1 MRFCTNKPNP
11 SQEVFQLAPFRKTAQ
26 GPSARTPKSRMGR
39 KRVTKSITNA
49 PVRRWGGP
57 QVRAERPRSASANTR
72 PCHAQAGQPT
82 IGELFSDQPHPFPN
96 RLCFAKNPTQSHPL
110 PEKHTNK
117 PNAFPNWLRFAKNS
131 PAKKRTSAIMTLG
144 DPMTLEASALEQEL
158 NPWLA
163 AETRFNEAARRLNL
177 DDGMRKILAMPA
189 RELTVHFPVTLDD
202 GRLEVFTGYRVQHS
216 IARGPGKGGIRFAPD
231 VTLDEIRALAS
242 WMTWKCAVVNIPFG
256 GAKGGVICDPR
267 LLSQFELERL
277 TRRYTAEIIDFI
289 GPESDVPAPDMN
301 TNEQTMAWIMDT
313 YSMHKRH
320 TVTAVVTGKPLDLG
334 GSRGRPEATGRGCL
348 IVSLQALKR
357 FGKNPEDACVVIQ
370 GFGNVGG
377 MAAKLMSRA
386 GLKVVCIIE
395 WDGAVYNKDGLN
407 IPKLLEHRKE
417 TGSIT
422 DFEGGENIDKDEA
435 MFLDCDILVPAAK
448 ENVITSRNASRIRA
462 KILCEGANG
471 PTTAA
476 ADQILADQKIFVIPD
491 ILANAGGVTV
501 SYFEWV
507 QDRQGFFWNEGLV
520 NKRLEEIMVNSFS
533 AVVEYA
539 QKHNVNNRTA
549 AYMVALDRVAFAVKL
564 RGIYA

>member
-1 MRFCTNKPNP
+1 M
-11 SQEVFQLAPFRKTAQ
+11 
-26 GPSARTPKSRMGR
+26 
-39 KRVTKSITNA
+39 
-49 PVRRWGGP
+49 
-57 QVRAERPRSASANTR
+57 
-72 PCHAQAGQPT
+72 
-82 IGELFSDQPHPFPN
+82 
-96 RLCFAKNPTQSHPL
+96 
-110 PEKHTNK
+110 
-117 PNAFPNWLRFAKNS
+117 
-131 PAKKRTSAIMTLG
+131 AIG
-144 DPMTLEASALEQEL
+144 DPMILEASSALEQEL

-163 AETRFNEAARRLNL
+163 AEARFNQAARLLNL
-177 DDGMRKILAMPA
+177 DEGLRKVLSLPA
-189 RELTVHFPVTLDD
+189 RELTVHIPVSLDD

-231 VTLDEIRALAS
+231 VTLDEVRALAS

-267 LLSQFELERL
+267 VLSQFELERI
-277 TRRYTAEIIDFI
+277 TRRYTAEIMDFI
-289 GPESDVPAPDMN
+289 GPETDVPAPDVN

-334 GSRGRPEATGRGCL
+334 GSKGRPEATGRGCL

-357 FGKNPEDACVVIQ
+357 FGKNPEDARVVIQ

-395 WDGAVYNKDGLN
+395 WDGAVYNKNGLD
-407 IPKLLEHRKE
+407 IAKLMEHRKE

-422 DFEGGENIDKDEA
+422 GFSGGEDMDKDES
-435 MFLDCDILVPAAK
+435 MFLECDILVPAAR
-448 ENVITSRNASRIRA
+448 ENVITSQNAAHIRA

-476 ADQILADQKIFVIPD
+476 ADEILAARRIFVMPD

-507 QDRQGFFWNEGLV
+507 QDRQGFFWNEELV
-520 NKRLEEIMVNSFS
+520 NKRLEEIMVNSFG
-533 AVVEYA
+533 AIVEYA
-539 QKHNVNNRTA
+539 EKHKVNNRTA